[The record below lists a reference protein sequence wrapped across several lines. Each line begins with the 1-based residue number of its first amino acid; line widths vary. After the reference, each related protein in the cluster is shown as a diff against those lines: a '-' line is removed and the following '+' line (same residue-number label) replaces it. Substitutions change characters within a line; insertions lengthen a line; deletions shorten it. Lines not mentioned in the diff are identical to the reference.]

1 MAWPKKRLLL
11 CLVFGFKVGLWLTAT
26 TSTVISWLLTCTVE
40 LINFSFSRQ
49 AMNKQ
54 NVFEVEK
61 VMKEFETII
70 EKYPTCSETYGLY
83 AQVCNSGCYGNI
95 THA

>member
-1 MAWPKKRLLL
+1 
-11 CLVFGFKVGLWLTAT
+11 
-26 TSTVISWLLTCTVE
+26 
-40 LINFSFSRQ
+40 
-49 AMNKQ
+49 MNKQ